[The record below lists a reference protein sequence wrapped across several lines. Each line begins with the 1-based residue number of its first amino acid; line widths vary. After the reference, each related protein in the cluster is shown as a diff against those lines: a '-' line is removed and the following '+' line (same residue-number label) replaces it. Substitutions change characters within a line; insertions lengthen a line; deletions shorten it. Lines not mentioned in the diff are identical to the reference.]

1 MKGDTM
7 GKYDTARLRNLGVVA
22 HGGAGKTSLVE
33 AMLFCSGVTDRL
45 GRVDDGSSLM
55 DHQPEEI
62 KRTSSIDVSSCFLP
76 WKEHELNILDTPGF
90 ANFLHDTRN
99 CLRVVD
105 GLVLL
110 ASAISGVKS
119 QTQKIWEWGRAYNLP
134 AVAFVSK
141 MDRERANF
149 NNAVASMAE
158 ALSIRA
164 VPLVVPIGAES
175 NFRGFIDLITM
186 QACLFNDEAKNGV
199 EPAEI
204 PAELREEAEIQ
215 RIALVEAAAETDDVL
230 MEKYLEEDTLSE
242 DEIRTGL
249 RAATL
254 AGEIVPVVCG
264 SGPANRGV
272 AFLLDVINLCL
283 PSPADRPAATGIE
296 PKTEQMTERLPDAD
310 APFSALVFKTISDPY
325 TGKLNLLR
333 VYSGQLKSDSTIY
346 NANREA
352 AERIGQLFKMIG
364 KKQVTLDVAMPGEIV
379 AVAKLKETVTG
390 DTLCDGAHAIRLDF
404 PVSLKPVIS
413 FALEARSKNDEDK
426 IHSALQR
433 LVEED
438 PTLQLVRDEET
449 HELILSGMGQIHVEV
464 TVEKL
469 KRKFNVEVALKEP
482 KVPYRETLRGTAK
495 LQSKYKKQSGGRG
508 QYADVWLEF
517 TPLKRGEGFQFED
530 KVVGGA
536 VPRQYI
542 PAVEKG
548 IHDAA
553 ATGVLAGFPTVDFKA
568 TLFDGSFHTVDSSE
582 MAFKIAGSMGFK
594 KGAEMASPVLLE
606 PIMKMEITVPDE
618 CVGDVIG
625 DMNSRRGKV
634 LGMDPK
640 AGYQQI
646 NVLVPL
652 AEVLKYSPELR
663 SMTSDRGMFTME
675 FSHYE
680 DVPAHLTAKLLA
692 ELKREE

>member
-1 MKGDTM
+1 M
-7 GKYDTARLRNLGVVA
+7 GKYDTAKLRNLGVVA

-62 KRTSSIDVSSCFLP
+62 KRTSSIDATSCFLP
-76 WKEHELNILDTPGF
+76 WKEHELHILDTPGY

-105 GLVLL
+105 GLLLL

-119 QTQKIWEWGRAYNLP
+119 QTQKIWEWGRQYNLP

-141 MDRERANF
+141 MDRERADF
-149 NNAVASMAE
+149 NRAVEQMSE

-164 VPLVVPIGAES
+164 VPLVLPIGAES
-175 NFRGFIDLITM
+175 DFRGLIDLITM
-186 QACLFNDEAKNGV
+186 QAYMFTDDPKGAM
-199 EPAEI
+199 EPADI
-204 PAELREEAEIQ
+204 PAELQDEADLQ
-215 RIALVEAAAETDDVL
+215 RIALVEAAAEADDQL
-230 MEKYLEEDTLSE
+230 MEKYLEEDTLDE
-242 DEIRTGL
+242 AEIRAGL

-254 AGEIVPVVCG
+254 AGEIVPVLCG
-264 SGPANRGV
+264 SGPANRGI
-272 AFLLDVINLCL
+272 APLLDAVNMCL
-283 PSPADRPAATGIE
+283 PSPADRPAAVGMV
-296 PKTEQMTERLPDAD
+296 PKGEDMEERPAAAD

-325 TGKLNLLR
+325 TGKLNLMR
-333 VYSGQLKSDSTIY
+333 VYSGTLKSDSTTY
-346 NANREA
+346 NVGREN
-352 AERIGQLFKMIG
+352 AERIGQLFRLVG
-364 KKQVTLDVAMPGEIV
+364 KKQVAVDQARPGEIV

-390 DTLCDGAHAIRLDF
+390 DTLCDGAHPVRLEF
-404 PVSLKPVIS
+404 PEPLRPVIS
-413 FALEARSKNDEDK
+413 FALQARSKNDEDK
-426 IHSALQR
+426 IHASLQR

-449 HELILSGMGQIHVEV
+449 HDLILSGMGQVHVEV

-469 KRKFNVEVALKEP
+469 KRKFNVEVELTEP

-508 QYADVWLEF
+508 QYADVWLEIN
-517 TPLKRGEGFQFED
+517 PLPRGEGFQFED
-530 KVVGGA
+530 KIVGGA

-548 IHDAA
+548 ICEAA
-553 ATGVLAGFPTVDFKA
+553 RTGVLAGYPTVDFKV
-568 TLFDGSFHTVDSSE
+568 TLFDGSYHSVDSSE

-594 KGAEMASPVLLE
+594 KAAEMASPVLLE
-606 PIMKMEITVPDE
+606 PIMKMEVTVPDE

-625 DMNSRRGKV
+625 DMNARRGKV

-640 AGYQQI
+640 VGNQQV

-680 DVPAHLTAKLLA
+680 EVPAHLIGKLLT
-692 ELKREE
+692 ELKRAE

>member
-1 MKGDTM
+1 M
-7 GKYDTARLRNLGVVA
+7 GKYDTARLRNFGVVA

-45 GRVDDGSSLM
+45 GRVDDGSSLL
-55 DHQPEEI
+55 DHQPEEV
-62 KRTSSIDVSSCFLP
+62 KRTSSIDAGSCCLS
-76 WKEHELNILDTPGF
+76 WKEHELNILDTPGY

-119 QTQKIWEWGRAYNLP
+119 QTQKIWEWGRQRHLP

-149 NNAVASMAE
+149 SNAVASMAE

-164 VPLVVPIGAES
+164 VPLVLPIGAES
-175 NFRGFIDLITM
+175 DFRGVIDLVAMKAYFFADDTSGRM
-186 QACLFNDEAKNGV
+186 EEAD
-199 EPAEI
+199 I
-204 PAELREEAEIQ
+204 PEELREEAQIQ
-215 RIALVEAAAETDDVL
+215 RIALVEAAAETDEVL
-230 MEKYLEEDTLSE
+230 MEKYLEEDDLGE
-242 DEIRTGL
+242 EEIRIGL

-254 AGEIVPVVCG
+254 AGDIVPVMCG

-272 AFLLDVINLCL
+272 GLLLDAVTMCL
-283 PSPADRPAATGIE
+283 PSPADRPAAIGVD
-296 PKTEQMTERLPDAD
+296 PKSEEMDERPNASD

-325 TGKLNLLR
+325 TGKLNLMR
-333 VYSGQLKSDSTIY
+333 VYSGVLKSDSTIF
-346 NANREA
+346 NAARDC
-352 AERIGQLFKMIG
+352 AERIGQLFKMVG
-364 KKQVTLDVAMPGEIV
+364 KKQIAVDQAMPGEFV

-390 DTLCDGAHAIRLDF
+390 DTLCDGSHPIRLDF
-404 PVSLKPVIS
+404 PAPLKPVIS
-413 FALEARSKNDEDK
+413 FALEAHSKNDEDK

-438 PTLQLVRDEET
+438 PTLQLLRDEET

-469 KRKFNVEVALKEP
+469 KRKFNVEVDLREP
-482 KVPYRETLRGTAK
+482 KVPYRETLRGSAK

-517 TPLKRGEGFQFED
+517 SPLGRGEGFQFED
-530 KVVGGA
+530 KIVGGA

-548 IHDAA
+548 IAEAA
-553 ATGVLAGFPTVDFKA
+553 RSGVLAGFPTVDFKA

-606 PIMKMEITVPDE
+606 PIMKMEISVPDE

-640 AGYQQI
+640 GGIQQI
-646 NVLVPL
+646 NVMVPL

-680 DVPAHLTAKLLA
+680 EVPGHLTGKLLA
-692 ELKREE
+692 ELKREV

>member
-1 MKGDTM
+1 M
-7 GKYDTARLRNLGVVA
+7 GKYDTAKLRNLGVVA

-45 GRVDDGSSLM
+45 GRVDDGSSLL
-55 DHQPEEI
+55 DYQPEEI
-62 KRTSSIDVSSCFLP
+62 KRNSSIDVSSCFLP
-76 WKEHELNILDTPGF
+76 WKEHELHILDSPGY

-105 GLVLL
+105 SLLLL

-119 QTQKIWEWGRAYNLP
+119 QTQKMWEWGREYKLP
-134 AVAFVSK
+134 AIAFVSK
-141 MDRERANF
+141 MDRERADF
-149 NNAVASMAE
+149 QKAVASMAE
-158 ALSIRA
+158 ALAIRA
-164 VPLVVPIGAES
+164 VPLVLPIGAENEFS
-175 NFRGFIDLITM
+175 GLIDLITM
-186 QACLFNDEAKNGV
+186 QAYRFSDDASGEV
-199 EPAEI
+199 EPVDI
-204 PAELREEAEIQ
+204 PDDLQEEAELQ
-215 RIALVEAAAETDDVL
+215 RIVLVEAAAETDDVL
-230 MEKYLEEDTLSE
+230 MEKYLEEDNLSEADIRSGLRIATLS
-242 DEIRTGL
+242 
-249 RAATL
+249 
-254 AGEIVPVVCG
+254 GEIVPVLCG

-272 AFLLDVINLCL
+272 SFLLDMINLCL
-283 PSPADRPAATGIE
+283 PSPADCPVAVGSVPGSGDMA
-296 PKTEQMTERLPDAD
+296 ERQASKD

-333 VYSGQLKSDSTIY
+333 VYSGTLESDSTIG
-346 NANREA
+346 NANRDCT
-352 AERIGQLFKMIG
+352 ERIGQLYKMVG
-364 KKQVTLDVAMPGEIV
+364 KKQVAVDQAMPGEIV

-390 DTLCDGAHAIRLDF
+390 DTLCDRSQPLCFDF
-404 PVSLKPVIS
+404 PEPLKPVIS

-426 IHSALQR
+426 IYASLQR

-449 HELILSGMGQIHVEV
+449 HELILSGMGQVHVEV

-469 KRKFNVEVALKEP
+469 KRKFNVEVELKEP
-482 KVPYRETLRGTAK
+482 KVPYRETLRGSAK

-517 TPLKRGEGFQFED
+517 SPLNRGEGFMFED
-530 KVVGGA
+530 KIVGGA

-548 IHDAA
+548 ISEAA
-553 ATGVLAGFPTVDFKA
+553 RTGVLAGYPTVDFKV
-568 TLFDGSFHTVDSSE
+568 TLFDGSFHSVDSSE

-594 KGAEMASPVLLE
+594 KGIEMASPVLLE
-606 PIMKMEITVPDE
+606 PVMKMEITVPDE

-640 AGYQQI
+640 AGNQQV
-646 NVLVPL
+646 NVMVPL

-680 DVPAHLTAKLLA
+680 EVPAHLTNKLLA
-692 ELKREE
+692 ELKQAE

>member
-1 MKGDTM
+1 M
-7 GKYDTARLRNLGVVA
+7 GKYDTAKLRNFGVVA

-33 AMLFCSGVTDRL
+33 AMLFSGGATDRL

-55 DHQPEEI
+55 DHQPEEVR
-62 KRTSSIDVSSCFLP
+62 RTSSIDSGACFLS
-76 WKEHELNILDTPGF
+76 WKDHELNILDTPGY

-105 GLVLL
+105 GLVVL
-110 ASAISGVKS
+110 ASAISGVKT
-119 QTQKIWEWGRAYNLP
+119 QTQKIWEWGREYGLP

-149 NNAVASMAE
+149 ANAVASMAE
-158 ALSIRA
+158 DLAIRA
-164 VPLVVPIGAES
+164 VPLVWPIGAEAD
-175 NFRGFIDLITM
+175 FRGLIDLITM
-186 QACLFNDEAKNGV
+186 QAYEFSDDVHGGMTPIA
-199 EPAEI
+199 I
-204 PAELREEAEIQ
+204 PAELQEEAEIQ
-215 RIALVEAAAETDDVL
+215 RIALVEAAAETDEVL
-230 MEKYLEEDTLSE
+230 MEKYLEEDTLGE

-249 RAATL
+249 RTATL
-254 AGEIVPVVCG
+254 AGDIVPVLCG

-272 AFLLDVINLCL
+272 SMLLDAVTMCL
-283 PSPADRPAATGIE
+283 PSPADRPVTVGVD
-296 PKTEQMTERLPDAD
+296 PKSEEVCERLPVAE
-310 APFSALVFKTISDPY
+310 APFTALVFKTISDPY
-325 TGKLNLLR
+325 TGKLNLMR
-333 VYSGQLKSDSTIY
+333 VYAGMLKSDSNVY
-346 NANREA
+346 NANHDC
-352 AERIGQLFKMIG
+352 AERIGQLFKMVG
-364 KKQVTLDVAMPGEIV
+364 KKQVAVGQAMPGEIV

-390 DTLCDGAHAIRLDF
+390 DTLCDGAQAVRLDF
-404 PVSLKPVIS
+404 PAPLKPVIS
-413 FALEARSKNDEDK
+413 FALDAKSKNDEDK
-426 IHSALQR
+426 IHAALQR

-449 HELILSGMGQIHVEV
+449 HDLILSGMGQVHVEV

-469 KRKFNVEVALKEP
+469 KRKFNVEVELKDP

-508 QYADVWLEF
+508 QYADVWIELS
-517 TPLKRGEGFQFED
+517 PLGRGEGFQFED
-530 KVVGGA
+530 KIVGGA

-548 IHDAA
+548 VAEAA
-553 ATGVLAGFPTVDFKA
+553 RSGVLAGYPTVDFKV
-568 TLFDGSFHTVDSSE
+568 TLFDGSYHTVDSSE

-640 AGYQQI
+640 GGTQQV
-646 NVLVPL
+646 NVMVPL

-680 DVPAHLTAKLLA
+680 EVPNHLTNKLLT

>member
-1 MKGDTM
+1 M
-7 GKYDTARLRNLGVVA
+7 GKYDTARLRNFGVVA

-62 KRTSSIDVSSCFLP
+62 RRTSSIDASSCFLP
-76 WKEHELNILDTPGF
+76 WKEHELHVLDTPGY

-105 GLVLL
+105 GLLLL
-110 ASAISGVKS
+110 ASAISGVKA
-119 QTQKIWEWGRAYNLP
+119 QTQKIWQWGSEYKLP
-134 AVAFVSK
+134 TVAFVSK
-141 MDRERANF
+141 MDRERADF
-149 NNAVASMAE
+149 GKAVANMAE

-164 VPLVVPIGAES
+164 IPLVLPIGAE
-175 NFRGFIDLITM
+175 NDFRGLIDLISM
-186 QACLFNDEAKNGV
+186 QAYLFTDDAKGGM
-199 EPAEI
+199 EQTDI
-204 PAELREEAEIQ
+204 PEELREEAEIQ

-230 MEKYLEEDTLSE
+230 MEKYLEEDNLSE
-242 DEIRTGL
+242 EEIRSGL
-249 RAATL
+249 RTATL
-254 AGEIVPVVCG
+254 AGEIVPVLCG
-264 SGPANRGV
+264 SGPANKGV
-272 AFLLDVINLCL
+272 PFLLDAINGCL
-283 PSPADRPAATGIE
+283 PSPADRPASVGQD
-296 PKTEQMTERLPDAD
+296 PQTEEMAERLPAAD
-310 APFSALVFKTISDPY
+310 APFAALVFKTISDPY

-333 VYSGQLKSDSTIY
+333 VYSGILKSDSIVS
-346 NANREA
+346 NANRDCT
-352 AERIGQLFKMIG
+352 ERIGQLFKMVG
-364 KKQVTLDVAMPGEIV
+364 KKQVAVEQAGPGDIV

-390 DTLCDGAHAIRLDF
+390 DTLCDGAQPIRLEF
-404 PVSLKPVIS
+404 PEALKPVIS
-413 FALEARSKNDEDK
+413 FALEARSKNDEEK
-426 IHSALQR
+426 INSSLQR

-438 PTLQLVRDEET
+438 PTLQLTRDEET
-449 HELILSGMGQIHVEV
+449 HELILSGMGQMHVEV

-469 KRKFNVEVALKEP
+469 KRKFNVEVELKEP

-517 TPLKRGEGFQFED
+517 SPLKRGEGFQFED
-530 KVVGGA
+530 KIVGGA

-548 IHDAA
+548 IFEAA
-553 ATGVLAGFPTVDFKA
+553 RSGVLAGFPTVDFKV
-568 TLFDGSFHTVDSSE
+568 TLFDGSYHTVDSSE

-634 LGMDPK
+634 LGMDPQT
-640 AGYQQI
+640 GNQQ
-646 NVLVPL
+646 VKVMVPL

-663 SMTSDRGMFTME
+663 SMTSDRGMFAME

-680 DVPAHLTAKLLA
+680 EVPSHLTGKLLS
-692 ELKREE
+692 ELKRQE

>member
-1 MKGDTM
+1 M
-7 GKYDTARLRNLGVVA
+7 GKYDTARLRNFGVVA

-76 WKEHELNILDTPGF
+76 WKEHELNILDSPGY

-105 GLVLL
+105 SLVLL

-119 QTQKIWEWGRAYNLP
+119 QTQKIWEWGREYNLP

-164 VPLVVPIGAES
+164 VPLVVPIGEES
-175 NFRGFIDLITM
+175 SFRGLIDLITM
-186 QACLFNDEAKNGV
+186 QAYLFNDEAEGGV
-199 EPAEI
+199 EPITI
-204 PAELREEAEIQ
+204 PDDLLEEAQIQ

-230 MEKYLEEDTLSE
+230 MEKYLEEDNLAE
-242 DEIRTGL
+242 DEIRIGL

-254 AGEIVPVVCG
+254 AGEIVPVLCG

-272 AFLLDVINLCL
+272 SFLLDAINLYL
-283 PSPADRPAATGIE
+283 PSPEDRPAAIGVV
-296 PKTEQMTERLPDAD
+296 PKTEEMVERLPTAD

-333 VYSGQLKSDSTIY
+333 VYSGKLKSDSATY
-346 NANREA
+346 NANRDS
-352 AERIGQLFKMIG
+352 AERIGQLFKMVG
-364 KKQVTLDVAMPGEIV
+364 KKQVTVDTATPGEVV

-404 PVSLKPVIS
+404 PAPMKPVIS

-426 IHSALQR
+426 IHSSLQR

-469 KRKFNVEVALKEP
+469 KRKFNVEVELKEP
-482 KVPYRETLRGTAK
+482 KVPYRETLRGSAK

-517 TPLKRGEGFQFED
+517 SPLKRGEGFQFED

-553 ATGVLAGFPTVDFKA
+553 ASGVLAGFPTVDFKA

-640 AGYQQI
+640 AGNQQV